1 MNDIDFD
8 IILTF
13 SIDKSFD
20 FFFYKW
26 VVMWSMWPAVLELE
40 VSYRIKLTMIPVFL
54 RAVNI

>member
-13 SIDKSFD
+13 SIDNSFD
-20 FFFYKW
+20 FFSDKW
-26 VVMWSMWPAVLELE
+26 VMWSMWPAVLELE